1 VTEKKLDFLYILT
14 RERFGFLTC
23 YLHSKSDT
31 FSKYINLTIEDIEDL
46 LKTFEI
52 NWNEEDYQSSFCQLI
67 QLLRKGKVISEI
79 TDELLVLIELYYK
92 NTFGYG
98 KKVSFEVLLSWN
110 DFFYEKY
117 IDQILIDEANDFD
130 YCLSLLHQ
138 YETNISRIEKY
149 LLIIQSVEIRRSKT
163 CQKLIKKYHY
173 LQNKED

>member
-1 VTEKKLDFLYILT
+1 MYILT